1 MLSFFRIND
10 PFRIIAIAL
19 LLIIFSI
26 PYLLMNIPLLA
37 PELSWMLVGERIGD
51 GHFLYK
57 GVIDDIGPLSAY
69 VYWLIDLSVGRSWW
83 TYKSLAAIVILF
95 QIIYVNRLFTKY
107 RAFEDNTYIPALVM
121 VILFHF
127 SFDLL
132 TLSPALMGSTFII
145 LALKQLFSQTLIN
158 EENTES
164 VLLVGLYGGI
174 AACFHFPLVI
184 FLPFLIV
191 TGISVSGFSFQQ
203 LILSL
208 VGYFQPF
215 LLCCIYFFWIGSLR
229 EFINEFILATRITS
243 SYPHVTY
250 IDLLILIAAPIVF
263 SSIGFLLG
271 TVTKSITVNQQKQK
285 QLMILFSIFALLSIF
300 VANRR
305 TPYQMLVILPG
316 LTYFI
321 SQIFIYVRN
330 KKQSTLLFYL
340 FLLLVL
346 GVGYSWAVYKS
357 QPQKNWNYTLNQPAK
372 NANGKIVV
380 LGDEI
385 SPYLNARLASPYL
398 NYRLSKRILTSYD
411 SHEKMMEVYLHFITE
426 KPELIYDQEGTF
438 KALIHHLPGLADLYS
453 EKRKGIYQLNQ
464 E

>member
-1 MLSFFRIND
+1 LLNFFRIND

-19 LLIIFSI
+19 LLALLSI
-26 PYLLMNIPLLA
+26 PYILMNIPLLT

-57 GVIDDIGPLSAY
+57 DIIDDIGPLSAY
-69 VYWLIDLSVGRSWW
+69 VYWAVDALFGRSWW
-83 TYKSLAAIVILF
+83 AYKIIAAIIILI
-95 QIIYVNRLFTKY
+95 QIITVNRLFNNY
-107 RAFEDNTYIPALVM
+107 RAFEESTYIPALVM

-145 LALKQLFSQTLIN
+145 LALEQLFSQTLIN

-164 VLLVGLYGGI
+164 VLLVGLFGGI

-191 TGISVSGFSFQQ
+191 TGISVSGFSFNQ

-215 LLCCIYFFWIGSLR
+215 LLCCIYFFWIGGLQ
-229 EFINEFILATRITS
+229 EFINEFILATRVTG

-250 IDLLILIAAPIVF
+250 LDLLILIAAPIAF
-263 SSIGFLLG
+263 SVIGFLLG

-300 VANRR
+300 IANRR
-305 TPYQMLVILPG
+305 TPYQMVVLLPG
-316 LTYFI
+316 LSYFI
-321 SQIFIYVRN
+321 SQIFLYAENR
-330 KKQSTLLFYL
+330 KQVTLLFYL
-340 FLLLVL
+340 FLLLIPT
-346 GVGYSWAVYKS
+346 VGYSWAVYKS
-357 QPQKNWNYTLNQPAK
+357 QPQKNWNYTLTEPTK
-372 NANGKIVV
+372 SLGEKIVV

-385 SPYLNARLASPYL
+385 NPYMNAKLASPYL
-398 NYRLSKRILTSYD
+398 NYRLSKRVLTNYE
-411 SHEKMMEVYLHFITE
+411 SHEKMMEVYLHFLKE
-426 KPELIYDQEGTF
+426 KPEVIYDQEGTF
-438 KALIHHLPGLADLYS
+438 KDLTKHIPALAEMYS
-453 EKRKGIYQLNQ
+453 EKRKGIYLLN
-464 E
+464 